1 MDKLTDKQKKV
12 YEYIKNAIIDTGI
25 PPSIREMCQALN
37 TKSTSTIHLHLT
49 SLEKKGY
56 IKRNKTKNRS
66 IEILEPNF
74 YGGGQSIEND
84 KYLEV
89 PILGDVTAGIPMFA
103 EEIYEDTFPIPF
115 EYIGNSEV
123 FMLKVRGD
131 SMINVGIYDGDLV
144 LCSKDN
150 LARNGEIVVALIE
163 DSATVKTFYKEK
175 GHFRLQPENDDFQ
188 PIIVDDVSI
197 LGKVIGLFRSF

>member
-1 MDKLTDKQKKV
+1 MDKLTDKQKQV
-12 YEYIKNAIIDTGI
+12 YEYIKNTIIDTGI
-25 PPSIREMCQALN
+25 PPSIREICKGLN

-56 IKRNKTKNRS
+56 ISRNKAKNRS

-74 YGGGQSIEND
+74 YGRQTVDND

-89 PILGDVTAGIPMFA
+89 PILGDITAGIPMIA

-115 EYIGNSEV
+115 EYIGSNEV
-123 FMLKVRGD
+123 FMLKVRGQ
-131 SMINVGIYDGDLV
+131 SMRDIGIYDGDLV

-150 LARNGEIVVALIE
+150 LAKNGEVVVALID
-163 DSATVKTFYKEK
+163 DSATVKTFYKEN
-175 GHFRLQPENDDFQ
+175 GHFRLQPENDDYE
-188 PIIVDDVSI
+188 PIIVDDVMI